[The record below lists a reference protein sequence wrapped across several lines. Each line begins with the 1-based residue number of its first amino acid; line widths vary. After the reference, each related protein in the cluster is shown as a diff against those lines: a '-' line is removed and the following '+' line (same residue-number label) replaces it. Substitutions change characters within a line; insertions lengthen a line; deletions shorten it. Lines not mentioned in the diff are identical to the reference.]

1 MSDPA
6 SPPGSGPE
14 ALARA
19 VLRGEDGALAA
30 WFGAE
35 HRAAWKLCFG
45 LLADD
50 AEADDAAQDAMLHLH
65 DHLADWDPTRP
76 YRAWR
81 NTVVL
86 NLCRDRMRSAKARR
100 RAEGQAAEV
109 ATPARLPDPIE
120 HAARGEARALLR
132 ESLAALSPREREAF
146 VLRELEGMPTRATAA
161 ALGVTESTVRAL
173 LTLARRRLRR
183 IIGERV
189 PGLVPGSVRPDGG
202 LS

>member
-6 SPPGSGPE
+6 SPPGAGPE

-35 HRAAWKLCFG
+35 HRVAWKLCFG
-45 LLADD
+45 LLADG

-65 DHLADWDPTRP
+65 DHLPDWDPGRP

-81 NTVVL
+81 TTVVL
-86 NLCRDRMRSAKARR
+86 NLCRDRLRSAKARR
-100 RAEGQAAEV
+100 RAEERAAEE
-109 ATPARLPDPIE
+109 ALPTQLPDPSE
-120 HAARGEARALLR
+120 HAASSETGAILRA
-132 ESLAALSPREREAF
+132 SLAALSPREREAF
-146 VLRELEGMPTRATAA
+146 VLRDLEGVSTKETAE

-183 IIGERV
+183 LLGARV
-189 PGLVPGSVRPDGG
+189 PGLVPGAEGG
-202 LS
+202 PA